1 MILTRYKVQ
10 NFKSVKDSGWITC
23 SDVTTLVGVNEAG
36 KSNLLLALWKLN
48 PVSGGNID
56 ILHDAPVSRLTTI
69 RNEKNI
75 TPFITAEFQL
85 TEDDMDAVNEEYGEE
100 ISNIDS
106 VIVTR
111 FFDGHY
117 TVSYPK
123 NTPELVIESDE
134 AAPNTDNESDEDD
147 IQETV
152 LDGKN
157 CLRQ

>member
-85 TEDDMDAVNEEYGEE
+85 TEDDM
-100 ISNIDS
+100 
-106 VIVTR
+106 
-111 FFDGHY
+111 
-117 TVSYPK
+117 
-123 NTPELVIESDE
+123 
-134 AAPNTDNESDEDD
+134 
-147 IQETV
+147 
-152 LDGKN
+152 
-157 CLRQ
+157 